1 MAEKEKKTS
10 SRFKNITEIG
20 WMKKIFKEMNTTQKK
35 RQAETNKGA
44 DLNREKDVH

>member
-35 RQAETNKGA
+35 ETGRNKQGG
-44 DLNREKDVH
+44 RFE